1 MYKTRKYIVTLLSL
15 FIVLLLTL
23 PVSAR
28 TGSGDASWRKT
39 VETFIQIP
47 CMSCEEVDFGKNVI
61 RGLDYNSQR
70 IFRKMSLLPGANFTR
85 SQRAWDALFR
95 LHLSYEQMLT
105 FEDWVDLDETTM
117 ELAIG
122 ALPEI
127 KSLNY
132 EAGKSF
138 RAFLGIQGVKPKKFA
153 IDVNLCKV
161 ILKALIFK

>member
-23 PVSAR
+23 QVSAR

-39 VETFIQIP
+39 VEAFIQIP
-47 CMSCEEVDFGKNVI
+47 CMSCEEVDYGKDVI

-70 IFRKMSLLPGANFTR
+70 IFRKMSLLQGANFELSTK
-85 SQRAWDALFR
+85 AWDALFR

-105 FEDWVDLDETTM
+105 FEDWADLNDTTM
-117 ELAIG
+117 ELATQ

-138 RAFLGIQGVKPKKFA
+138 RAYLG
-153 IDVNLCKV
+153 L
-161 ILKALIFK
+161 